1 VTDGTCAFKEDRH
14 NQANKENSRYKISR
28 EEAVRKKAP
37 VEERA
42 GEIGS
47 RKEIRR

>member
-37 VEERA
+37 VA

>member
-14 NQANKENSRYKISR
+14 NKENSRYKISR